1 MEQAVDP
8 SHPAH
13 AYAETKRRRSPQR
26 TRLLEAKCDAIAI
39 ARAIAAKGPSCEE
52 IQAALG
58 DEFDTRVRG
67 DIGRI
72 KKRRPGDDLRFDRLL
87 RFYDAVGIDV
97 ADTKVPRQSRIA
109 A

>member
-1 MEQAVDP
+1 MEQALNP
-8 SHPAH
+8 SHPAL
-13 AYAETKRRRSPQR
+13 AYAEKKRRRSPQR
-26 TRLLEAKCDAIAI
+26 DRLLEAMCDAIAK
-39 ARAIAAKGPSCEE
+39 AISAKGLSCEE

-58 DEFDTRVRG
+58 DDSDTRVRG

-72 KKRRPGDDLRFDRLL
+72 KKRRPDAELGFDRLL

-97 ADTKVPRQSRIA
+97 ADTVIPRRSRIA

>member
-1 MEQAVDP
+1 MEQALNP

-26 TRLLEAKCDAIAI
+26 TRLLEAMCDAI
-39 ARAIAAKGPSCEE
+39 ARAIAAKGLSCEE

-58 DEFDTRVRG
+58 DESDTRVRG

-72 KKRRPGDDLRFDRLL
+72 KKRRPGDELSFERLL

-97 ADTKVPRQSRIA
+97 ADTMIPRQSRIGA
-109 A
+109 